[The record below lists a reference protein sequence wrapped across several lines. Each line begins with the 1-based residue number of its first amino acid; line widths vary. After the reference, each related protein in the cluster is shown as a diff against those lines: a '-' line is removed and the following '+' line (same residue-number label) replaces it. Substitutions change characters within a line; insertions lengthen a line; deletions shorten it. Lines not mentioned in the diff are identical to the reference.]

1 MKKEYDFS
9 KARRGQVVKT
19 SGKTRITIFLDDDVL
34 EAFRKRAEAAGR
46 GYQTMIN
53 EALRTALGENPQG
66 IDAQTIRRIIR
77 EETAAYRTGN
87 AGLEIQ
93 RARSTRKRTK

>member
-9 KARRGQVVKT
+9 SARRGPVVKS
-19 SGKTRITIFLDDDVL
+19 SGKTRITIFLDDDIL
-34 EAFRKRAEAAGR
+34 DAFRKRAEASGR

-53 EALRTALGENPQG
+53 EALRTALAESPQG

-77 EETAAYRTGN
+77 EETAAYRASG
-87 AGLEIQ
+87 AGLGTK
-93 RARSTRKRTK
+93 RTRSSRKRTG